1 MNSFMLL
8 GEHIGCFPSGGH
20 VALIWRGFEK
30 CVGMFICH
38 SNWSLL
44 LTFSPWGSG
53 MATSYITNTHHTLG
67 EMSNSKCQ
75 VMPCV
80 EILTNWSV
88 ACISQDF

>member
-8 GEHIGCFPSGGH
+8 GESTQCVSQVGGH
-20 VALIWRGFEK
+20 VALIWRRFEK
-30 CVGMFICH
+30 CAGMFICH

-53 MATSYITNTHHTLG
+53 MGTSYITNTRLMLG

-75 VMPCV
+75 VVPCV
-80 EILTNWSV
+80 EILT
-88 ACISQDF
+88 

>member
-8 GEHIGCFPSGGH
+8 GEHIGCFPSEGSCCPHLEG
-20 VALIWRGFEK
+20 IWK

-53 MATSYITNTHHTLG
+53 MATSYITNTHRTLG

-75 VMPCV
+75 VVPCV
-80 EILTNWSV
+80 EILT
-88 ACISQDF
+88 